1 MGSLDRIWPS
11 VPGDLSMDAL
21 QDEFQNQF
29 GAKWAEVLDPANASL
44 SYNAANTAYFAVRNV
59 RLVEGLT
66 LDQLLT
72 QYGNGKPPNILVS

>member
-11 VPGDLSMDAL
+11 VPDDLSMDAL

-29 GAKWAEVLDPANASL
+29 GAKWGEVLDAANASF

-72 QYGNGKPPNILVS
+72 KYGNGKPPNILVS